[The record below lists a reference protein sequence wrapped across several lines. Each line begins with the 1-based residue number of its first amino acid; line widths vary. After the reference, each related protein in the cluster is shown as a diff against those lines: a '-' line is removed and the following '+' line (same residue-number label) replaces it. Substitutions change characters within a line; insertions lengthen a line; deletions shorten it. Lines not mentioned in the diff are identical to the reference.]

1 MPRCG
6 CVDTNCG
13 CTLVEGGGIGIFG
26 SGSMNN
32 PYIVNRKTS
41 TANVRAAVIDSPTL
55 DLSLTGSG
63 TEGDP
68 FVLSANATSV
78 KTIATTIYM
87 ASGDGEDTATYDWT
101 KPAGAQVVRVTL
113 FAGGGGGTAGAAYS
127 VNGSGNPRT
136 SRGWPGFGGSR
147 TDVTYL
153 ASDLPATVP
162 VTVGKGGLPVPL
174 DGNGSGEASTFGGG
188 VSGINPVIATGGVS
202 GFWAA
207 SWFVFA
213 RPFPSPGNV
222 AQNFVGTHYTG
233 EFANPSS
240 GTQFDNGDFRP
251 DMESEGAGCCG
262 GMGGGWFLST
272 TSILTPPQPGKNQPG
287 APGVLGGAV
296 GNPGQ
301 PGGSC
306 PTALRQGGAGGGGG
320 NYAMSG

>member
-240 GTQFDNGDFRP
+240 GTQF
-251 DMESEGAGCCG
+251 
-262 GMGGGWFLST
+262 
-272 TSILTPPQPGKNQPG
+272 
-287 APGVLGGAV
+287 

-320 NYAMSG
+320 NYAMSGKGGNGGKGGFPGGGGGGGGGGAGPGATGGSGGAGGDGVVIIRSW